1 MMSTFRIFLL
11 QAVILING
19 AFVFGSQLSESSG
32 HYLSTGTGQFSLIDP
47 SCESIDLKG
56 GNTFEFSRGYELSQD
71 SDLELVL
78 DEEDDDDEES
88 NGKVKRNGQS
98 AGNQRFLFYDAIGYF
113 QNAQSYSSKEDLNQ
127 SIHDEK
133 RYVLIQVFRL

>member
-1 MMSTFRIFLL
+1 MLTFRIFLL

-32 HYLSTGTGQFSLIDP
+32 HYLSTEIGQFSLIAP
-47 SCESIDLKG
+47 FCESMDLKAI
-56 GNTFEFSRGYELSQD
+56 NTFEFSRGHELSED

-78 DEEDDDDEES
+78 DEEDDDDDVS
-88 NGKVKRNGQS
+88 KGKVNRNGP
-98 AGNQRFLFYDAIGYF
+98 ATGNQRFLFSDAIGYF
-113 QNAQSYSSKEDLNQ
+113 QNALSFSSKKDLNQ